1 MANAIRQT
9 AAGLTIG
16 QARLGLTS
24 TGKHQTVGNAV
35 HDGDTVSTDPDG
47 NIPVR
52 LLGVDAP
59 EVSFTLPNDPPVK
72 FTDIT
77 DQRWADFLTDPF
89 ARGLPL
95 FDPPLPRQLRAF
107 LEQKLGPGCA
117 ANHAKH
123 AKPATD
129 AFRAKVSKDVADSGL
144 DNDSF
149 LFFLAF
155 AHDVLDRYGRFLTFL
170 HQDRPPGQRK
180 PSYNRQLLDDALVVP
195 YAIWPNIDPFRT
207 AATLLDAV
215 PAPGQLADQELD
227 QTRQVVKDTRT
238 AHKGI
243 YEQADPLQL
252 QPFELRYLARTTT
265 IGGRKARLGPDRW
278 VIDLTAN
285 DNRLHPPH
293 SYHRIPNPE
302 DRLFIPEEFVSLFE
316 TKGWKKQR

>member
-1 MANAIRQT
+1 MPNAIRQT
-9 AAGLTIG
+9 DAGLTIG
-16 QARLGLTS
+16 LARLGLTS
-24 TGKHQTVGNAV
+24 TGTHQKVGNAV

-77 DQRWADFLTDPF
+77 DQRWTDFLTDPF

-107 LEQKLGPGCA
+107 LERKLGAGCA

-123 AKPATD
+123 AKPATE
-129 AFRAKVSKDVADSGL
+129 AFRAKVAKDMADSGL
-144 DNDSF
+144 NEDSF
-149 LFFLAF
+149 LFFLLF

-170 HQDRPPGQRK
+170 RQDRPQGQRK
-180 PSYNRQLLDDALVVP
+180 PFYNRQLLDDALVVP

-215 PAPGQLADQELD
+215 PAPGQLANQELD
-227 QTRQVVKDTRT
+227 QTRQVVRDTRA

-243 YEQADPLQL
+243 YEQADSLQL
-252 QPFELRYLARTTT
+252 LPFELRYLARTTT
-265 IGGRKARLGPDRW
+265 IGGRKVRLGPDRW
-278 VIDLTAN
+278 VIDLTST

-302 DRLFIPEEFVSLFE
+302 DRLFIPPEFISMFE
-316 TKGWKKQR
+316 TKGWKRQR